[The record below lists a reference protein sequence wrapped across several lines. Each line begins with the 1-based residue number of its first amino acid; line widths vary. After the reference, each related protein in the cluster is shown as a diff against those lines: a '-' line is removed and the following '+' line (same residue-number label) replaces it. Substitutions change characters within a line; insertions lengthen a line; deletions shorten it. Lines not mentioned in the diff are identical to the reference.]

1 MVNDQRRRFR
11 IWCKYSPNV
20 VYEKL
25 KKVLYIEFFK
35 AMYDMLQLAL
45 LSYINS
51 RKYLDTDG
59 FKFNPYGPCVAG
71 KIIEVEPLTVAFHVD
86 NAKSSHKD
94 KKVVKT
100 FDQ

>member
-1 MVNDQRRRFR
+1 
-11 IWCKYSPNV
+11 
-20 VYEKL
+20 
-25 KKVLYIEFFK
+25 
-35 AMYDMLQLAL
+35 MLQLAIL
-45 LSYINS
+45 LYIKP
-51 RKYLDTDG
+51 RKGLETDG
-59 FKFNPYGPCVAG
+59 FKFNPYGPCVAD

>member
-59 FKFNPYGPCVAG
+59 FKFNPYGPCVSN
-71 KIIEVEPLTVAFHVD
+71 KIIEGEPLPVVFNVYSVKASNNDTKAVD
-86 NAKSSHKD
+86 N
-94 KKVVKT
+94 
-100 FDQ
+100 FE